1 MQYLGCT
8 STENIMP
15 SSLSIQSLARLGAIG
30 SVVARAQVLAAAAG
44 YFFYGYWFSQRR
56 A

>member
-1 MQYLGCT
+1 
-8 STENIMP
+8 MP
-15 SSLSIQSLARLGAIG
+15 SSLPIPSLARLGANG

-44 YFFYGYWFSQRR
+44 YFFYGYWFSHRR

>member
-1 MQYLGCT
+1 
-8 STENIMP
+8 MP
-15 SSLSIQSLARLGAIG
+15 SSLPVQSLARLGAIG
-30 SVVARAQVLAAAAG
+30 SVDARAQVVAAAAG